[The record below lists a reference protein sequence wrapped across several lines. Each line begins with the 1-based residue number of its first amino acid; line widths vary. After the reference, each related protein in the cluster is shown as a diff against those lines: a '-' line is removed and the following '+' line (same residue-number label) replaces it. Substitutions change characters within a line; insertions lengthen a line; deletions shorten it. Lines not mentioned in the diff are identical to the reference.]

1 MLTKVFLLY
10 PRANFVELV
19 ERFFIIFAT
28 WNWQI
33 PLRINNPKNIQNF
46 QQKNEI
52 TVYSPT
58 YPEIQLSAKITK
70 TNLKII
76 VNSLLKGLDKLY
88 YVTYHHKNKNMINES
103 KQKNIGI
110 GFMKMY
116 KIFIVI
122 SCISKMQVTQEQ
134 FCSFIE
140 SKLYNEIEQL
150 QQFDKIDY
158 CHIGLKTEKCER
170 KFNQKNNFCTSWLLG
185 IRFNEQIDKQMS
197 EKFNEK
203 VQKIKEE
210 LVNQFVFRYIGSKIE
225 ASSQLEIFGIKYNEI
240 KNWGFIED

>member
-76 VNSLLKGLDKLY
+76 VNSLLKG
-88 YVTYHHKNKNMINES
+88 IS
-103 KQKNIGI
+103 
-110 GFMKMY
+110 
-116 KIFIVI
+116 IV
-122 SCISKMQVTQEQ
+122 
-134 FCSFIE
+134 
-140 SKLYNEIEQL
+140 
-150 QQFDKIDY
+150 
-158 CHIGLKTEKCER
+158 
-170 KFNQKNNFCTSWLLG
+170 
-185 IRFNEQIDKQMS
+185 
-197 EKFNEK
+197 
-203 VQKIKEE
+203 
-210 LVNQFVFRYIGSKIE
+210 
-225 ASSQLEIFGIKYNEI
+225 
-240 KNWGFIED
+240 